1 MNLFE
6 TIKIGNVYVIAEM
19 SANHAG
25 KLENALQIVQAA
37 KKAGAD
43 CLKIQTYTADTLTLD
58 CDNEAFKI
66 KEGLWAG
73 NTLYNLYKQAY
84 TPWEWQAEIKR
95 ECERLDIDFL
105 STPFDSTAVDFLEGV
120 GVEFYKIA
128 SFELID
134 IPLIEYVAN
143 KGKPIIM
150 STGMASFE
158 EIEDAVSACKR
169 MGNEQIV
176 LLRCSSS
183 YPAISDDMNL
193 QTMVDMGLRFGVP
206 VGLSDHSMG
215 SVAAIAAVALGASVI
230 EKHFCLSRSIE
241 NPDAS
246 FSMEPAEFKQMVM
259 DVQAAKRSIGSVCY
273 GPTQAEIGNLRFR
286 RSIFSTSD
294 ISRGEFFSESNIRCI
309 RPSHGMKPKYFKGI
323 LGKQAKVDIPFGTP
337 IHEDLIG

>member
-58 CDNEAFKI
+58 CDNECFKI
-66 KEGLWAG
+66 KEGLWTG

-84 TPWEWQAEIKR
+84 TPWEWQAEIKS
-95 ECERLDIDFL
+95 ECERLDMDFL
-105 STPFDSTAVDFLEGV
+105 STPFDSTAVDFLEGL
-120 GVEFYKIA
+120 GIEFYKIA

-230 EKHFCLSRSIE
+230 EKHFCLSRLIE
-241 NPDAS
+241 NPDSS

>member
-1 MNLFE
+1 MKLFDYIRSNGIY
-6 TIKIGNVYVIAEM
+6 TIAEM

-25 KLENALQIVQAA
+25 KLENALQIVHAA
-37 KKAGAD
+37 KEAGAD
-43 CLKIQTYTADTLTLD
+43 CLKIQTYTADTLTLN
-58 CDNEAFKI
+58 CDNEYFKI

-73 NTLYNLYKQAY
+73 NTLYHLYEQAY
-84 TPWEWQAEIKR
+84 TPWEWQPEIKR

-105 STPFDSTAVDFLEGV
+105 STPFDSSAVDFLEEL

-128 SFELID
+128 SFELVD
-134 IPLIEYVAN
+134 IPLIEYVAT

-150 STGMASFE
+150 STGMASLE
-158 EIEDAVSACKR
+158 EIEEAVSACKR

-193 QTMVDMGLRFGVP
+193 QTMVDMGLVFGVP

-230 EKHFCLSRSIE
+230 EKHFCLSRTIE
-241 NPDAS
+241 NPDSS
-246 FSMEPAEFKQMVM
+246 FSLEPAEFKQMVM
-259 DVQAAKRSIGSVCY
+259 DVQAAKRSIGKVDY
-273 GPTQAEIGNLRFR
+273 GPTQAEKGNLAFR

-294 ISRGEFFSESNIRCI
+294 IKQGELLSESNIRCI
-309 RPSHGMKPKYFKGI
+309 RPSHGMKPKYFKGL

-337 IHEDLIG
+337 IHEDMIW